1 MSGIVRT
8 ITGKCRMCYA
18 CVRNCPVKAIKVVD
32 GQAQVVPERCI
43 ACGYCVRVCS
53 QQAKMVESEIE
64 IVNNFLQRE
73 KTIACLAP
81 SFVAEFHPAWPGQ
94 VVTALRKLGFY
105 EVHEVAFGA
114 YLVTQEYLRFLE
126 EVGES
131 QGLISTPCPA
141 VVNLVQKY
149 FPRLIPQLVPIV
161 SPAVAL
167 GRYLKRKLG
176 PGIKVVFIGP
186 CVAKK
191 DEARA
196 EEVAGAIDAVLTY
209 PELKQMFT
217 ERGIEITS
225 LGDGEFDNP
234 PPQLGRLYPIGGGL
248 LRSAGMMADVLE
260 SRLLVIEGRED
271 CLEFLRAANE
281 GKMVPQL
288 VDMLFCKGCIEGP
301 MMQNEYS
308 FFRRRRLVAEFT
320 RQGLALGKQ
329 GEVRPPEVS
338 SAITQVHLNGVNLRR
353 EFRDH
358 RVHLPQPSEADIRAI
373 MAELGKMG
381 PEDELNCGA
390 CGYSSCREKAIAVY
404 QGLAEN
410 KMCLPYLILQLQKSN
425 LRLRQEL
432 RTVRKQFGDI
442 VGKSLVMQEVYRLIE
457 KVAPTDATVL
467 IRGESGTGKELVA
480 RAIHYRSLRSD
491 GPFVS
496 INCAALPEALLESE
510 LFGHARG
517 AFTGA
522 ITSKRGLFEEAHQ
535 GTLFLDEI
543 GDISLSLQ
551 SKLLRVLQEGEFIRV
566 GETRPRRVD
575 VRVIAATNRDLEKAI
590 KEGSFRPE
598 LFYRLNVVTIWLPPL
613 RERRDDIP
621 LLARHFLE
629 RACQRLGKEIKGF
642 TAEAMDAL
650 VRADWPGNVRELEN
664 VVERAAILCEGD
676 KIELGDLP
684 RELRNRAA
692 KAAGWAY
699 TQGMTF
705 KEAVEAYEIQLLL
718 KALEESKWVQARAAE
733 ILGLKRSTLNEML
746 KRYRLSPKM
755 AKIYSENRM

>member
-1 MSGIVRT
+1 
-8 ITGKCRMCYA
+8 MCYA

-32 GQAQVVPERCI
+32 GQAQIVPERCI

-53 QQAKMVESEIE
+53 QQAKMIESEVE
-64 IVNNFLQRE
+64 IVQNFLEHE

-94 VVTALRKLGFY
+94 VACALRKLGFY

-114 YLVTQEYLRFLE
+114 YLVTQEYLRFLK

-131 QGLISTPCPA
+131 QGFISTPCPA

-149 FPRLIPQLVPIV
+149 FPRLIPRLVPIV

-167 GRYLKRKLG
+167 GRYLKKKLG

-191 DEARA
+191 EEARA
-196 EEVAGAIDAVLTY
+196 EEVMGAIDAVLTY
-209 PELKQMFT
+209 PELKQMLA
-217 ERGIEITS
+217 EKGIEITS
-225 LGDGEFDNP
+225 LEDDGFDNP
-234 PPQLGRLYPIGGGL
+234 DPQLGRLYPIGGGL
-248 LRSAGMMADVLE
+248 LRSAGMMADILE
-260 SRLLVIEGRED
+260 SRLLVIEGRDD
-271 CLEFLRAANE
+271 CLEFLKAANE

-308 FFRRRRLVAEFT
+308 SFRRRRIVAEFT
-320 RQGLALGKQ
+320 REGLASEGRGKAIK
-329 GEVRPPEVS
+329 PED
-338 SAITQVHLNGVNLRR
+338 SAMTEAHLNGVNLRR
-353 EFRDH
+353 EFRDQ
-358 RVHLPQPSEADIRAI
+358 RVHLPQPSEAEIRAI

-410 KMCLPYLILQLQKSN
+410 EMCLPYLILQLQKSN
-425 LRLRQEL
+425 LRLKQEL
-432 RTVRKQFGDI
+432 NTVRKQFGDI
-442 VGKSLVMQEVYRLIE
+442 VGKSLAMQEVYRLIE

-491 GPFVS
+491 GPFIS
-496 INCAALPEALLESE
+496 INCAALPETLLESE
-510 LFGHARG
+510 LFGHAKG

-522 ITSKRGLFEEAHQ
+522 VTSKRGLFEEAHQ

-543 GDISLSLQ
+543 GDISLGLQ

-566 GETRPRRVD
+566 GETRPRKVD

-590 KEGSFRPE
+590 KEGAFRPE

-621 LLARHFLE
+621 LLARHFLQ
-629 RACQRLGKEIKGF
+629 RVCQRLGKEIKGF

-684 RELRNRAA
+684 REIRNRAA
-692 KAAGWAY
+692 KATGWAY

-705 KEAVEAYEIQLLL
+705 REAVQAYEVQLLI

-746 KRYRLSPKM
+746 KRYRISPKM
-755 AKIYSENRM
+755 AKMYSENRM